1 MKHTIPS
8 PFHRP
13 TPRVVTLFLSVM
25 GAVSVGFTPL
35 AFAQTPTDL
44 PVESPPTETMP
55 SPEASPETPPPP
67 DSMPSPE
74 TDSEPAPP
82 AEAMPSPA
90 TPQSAPPTPSPQTTE
105 STAVTFFGL
114 SPGNLLVWFGQNN
127 SGRGQSIPVRGI
139 DGNLQGID
147 FRPAD
152 GRLYGVSDTDKIYTI
167 NPNTGAA
174 TQVGT
179 LSTSFDGGY
188 QSGFDFNPQLDRLR
202 INSLRQN
209 FSVNVDNGA
218 AAAQTA
224 LAYIAGDRNAGRD
237 PNVTSAAYTNN
248 VAGTPST
255 QLFTID
261 YDLDVLALQDPP
273 PTGQLR
279 TIGSLGVNLSPIG
292 GFDIVTNGQ
301 GVNRAFAVSGSTL
314 YTIDLTTGRA
324 SPAGMVPRS
333 DFIGLAAT
341 TARNS

>member
-1 MKHTIPS
+1 MKRTMHS
-8 PFHRP
+8 QFNRP
-13 TPRVVTLFLSVM
+13 TRRVMTLFLGVM

-35 AFAQTPTDL
+35 AFAQTPTEMPGD
-44 PVESPPTETMP
+44 SAPTEVMP
-55 SPEASPETPPPP
+55 SPEANPETPPPSEETP
-67 DSMPSPE
+67 PE
-74 TDSEPAPP
+74 ET
-82 AEAMPSPA
+82 PSPA
-90 TPQSAPPTPSPQTTE
+90 TPQAAPASQPASTTPNS
-105 STAVTFFGL
+105 SAVTFFGL
-114 SPGNLLVWFGQNN
+114 SPGNMLVRFGQANP
-127 SGRGQSIPVRGI
+127 SRGRSIPVKGI
-139 DGNLQGID
+139 DGTLQGID
-147 FRPAD
+147 YRPAN
-152 GRLYGVSDTDKIYTI
+152 GLLYGVSDTDKIYTI

-209 FSVNVDNGA
+209 FSVNVDNGT

-224 LAYIAGDRNAGRD
+224 LAYIAGDRNAGKD

-248 VAGTPST
+248 VAGAAST

-279 TIGSLGVNLSPIG
+279 TIGSLGVNFSPIG
-292 GFDIVTNGQ
+292 GFDIVTNAQ
-301 GVNRAFAVSGSTL
+301 GMNRAFAVSGSTL

-324 SPAGMVPRS
+324 TQAGTVPRS

-341 TARNS
+341 TAPNT